1 MPAASAAQGIT
12 CNPDRGL
19 GLGFLLGAEYDRK
32 KQKLQQE
39 LQLDYK
45 HYVAKK
51 KDQKAELHPQSQGLS
66 LPIDERISVKEKL
79 REERNKEYNLF
90 LQTQPQTRRLKRG
103 TSSVNDKPGRGQA
116 SDVMCISTP
125 ASPLPVVNSHT
136 NIDRPRREHAASR
149 RNAATLT
156 EAENNRKKKES
167 TESWGQGHQ
176 GRRRWHVYRPKEHY
190 SSEDELKMDK
200 DKELDLRHRRWQD
213 TPTPEPEYK
222 EERRTL
228 ERRAKRAPQDITEME
243 ARGVHDQNNNDKILK
258 SDSLQMPDSMKT
270 ATRSTRATSK
280 DEAKFATGLMIGST
294 EEQMASQMR
303 KERYRQELLKQIA
316 EQQRNKKTEKEL
328 ELKVVAT
335 GATNPEKKPD
345 RIKQFGAVNR
355 RYESRKRDVP
365 YKPETGLEVMRKDP
379 NPKPKAD
386 IPIEDTEQRAPP
398 GKPLPSLTVGNNT
411 VLNQLP
417 GSRSEAAQ
425 GGPSL
430 DYFNEDYH
438 SDFSDMLE
446 EVAIPRVAGVPP
458 PLPTTVANTYKTPH
472 DAAYNYYGTR
482 NPLDPNPPDYQNGLP
497 GGVQQS
503 GNFHN
508 NSQRPPS
515 ARHSRHTE
523 ATDHH
528 RASPLFIGELLVD
541 NSKQRREIA
550 INYQE
555 ALRQQIKER
564 EERKKREKEE
574 KERYDAK
581 INAEMMAYNPWG
593 RSGGGAPIKD
603 RRGNLVSDLNHMH
616 RINEESCKMSANDGQ
631 IQDSVTRDGHTP
643 GFEASSPL
651 SHRMSGFTDLPT
663 PQQLH
668 RHDIYKEAL
677 KQQIEENRRK
687 QSEERERVRIEEE
700 KEEKRLAEQRA
711 RIQQEYEDEQRRQKK
726 IGHRLENQGW
736 IHEGKTIHG
745 KEEKR
750 VREEQEIEKKE
761 HESTKVRQEERAPM
775 VEYERDPSPPIPTL
789 QKKQTDL
796 VASRS
801 SSALSELSSRTER
814 SMSAPPSLLL
824 LAPDDKQEVMRELSA
839 LRRYL
844 RKKQRQLED
853 QLRRTDWQEA
863 HYTAPNRP
871 KGQPTVDTFESANKQ
886 AVQPSTKNPSS
897 SAAMQNIREFNQL
910 KYRDTVSREEVRH
923 MFPDPPTDAGS
934 LDIQQQALLR
944 EQRRKIRLMKREEEH
959 GQEADTQISPQTVV
973 LFNSLLCLPI
983 DYLDHQLS
991 HHHPRNKPGH
1001 RVHRD
1006 SILPSETAFIDV
1018 YSGDPS
1024 GDMVHQQRSLQ
1035 PSPEHQKRTARR
1047 RRHDYD
1053 PAQSLQSET
1062 SLNLGSEV
1070 RPRNQQHRVTHG
1082 SCTGDHGS
1090 RSEGLSGDEHDVLSL
1105 RSAPGRSVSVE
1116 TVATEAWLR
1125 PGTSDAVKYSGC
1137 KDGPGSRR
1145 DAPPWL
1151 THRVT

>member
-167 TESWGQGHQ
+167 T
-176 GRRRWHVYRPKEHY
+176 
-190 SSEDELKMDK
+190 D
-200 DKELDLRHRRWQD
+200 
-213 TPTPEPEYK
+213 
-222 EERRTL
+222 
-228 ERRAKRAPQDITEME
+228 
-243 ARGVHDQNNNDKILK
+243 
-258 SDSLQMPDSMKT
+258 
-270 ATRSTRATSK
+270 K

-425 GGPSL
+425 GGASL

-482 NPLDPNPPDYQNGLP
+482 NPLDPNPPDYQSIVL
-497 GGVQQS
+497 Q
-503 GNFHN
+503 
-508 NSQRPPS
+508 
-515 ARHSRHTE
+515 

-651 SHRMSGFTDLPT
+651 SHRMSGCFTDLPT

-700 KEEKRLAEQRA
+700 KEEKRLAQQRA

-801 SSALSELSSRTER
+801 SSALSELSSRTVSHLER
-814 SMSAPPSLLL
+814 SMSAPHVRSVPTETHQGEIVLIYLYFWHQKTNLWLLNCHVMCLCLSSLLL

-1090 RSEGLSGDEHDVLSL
+1090 RSASLISNFLMKCVMDKPLCSPEGLSGDEHDVLSL